1 MTEEKLWSQ
10 NALAHEF
17 DMDRRT
23 VKTRLKGARPAG
35 MQRGFPVYRMRD
47 VAPLLRAGTVR
58 QAPCNS
64 DLRAELV
71 QMFGE
76 AGADLIKAT
85 GNPLSVGIF
94 IAARRLMSEAPGV
107 VVGLA
112 MDYGLSMEQL
122 YGVFM
127 SATAGMFSL
136 SLDLLKE
143 SPDIPRDMLEDE
155 NLALWPWPQEPV
167 WERIAELLGTTFDR
181 EACQAYH
188 SKVAAAAE
196 ANLDAS
202 GC

>member
-1 MTEEKLWSQ
+1 MSDENLWSQ

-23 VKTRLKGARPAG
+23 VKVRLKGIRPAG
-35 MQRGFPVYRMRD
+35 YRHGYPVYRMRD
-47 VAPLLRAGTVR
+47 VAHLLKAGATR
-58 QAPCNS
+58 PPSNS
-64 DLRAELV
+64 ERREELV

-76 AGADLIKAT
+76 AGADLIEAT
-85 GNPLSVGIF
+85 RDPISVGVF
-94 IAARRLMSEAPGV
+94 IAARRLMSETPSV

-136 SLDLLKE
+136 SLDMLKE
-143 SPDIPRDMLEDE
+143 TDIPRDILEDQS
-155 NLALWPWPQEPV
+155 LALWPWPQEPV

-181 EACQAYH
+181 DACQIYH
-188 SKVAAAAE
+188 LNAVAAAQAE
-196 ANLDAS
+196 ANP
-202 GC
+202 

>member
-1 MTEEKLWSQ
+1 
-10 NALAHEF
+10 
-17 DMDRRT
+17 MDRRT
-23 VKTRLKGARPAG
+23 VKVRLKGVRPVG
-35 MQRGFPVYRMRD
+35 HRQGYPVYRMRD
-47 VAPLLRAGTVR
+47 VAHLLKAGATR
-58 QAPCNS
+58 PPSNS
-64 DLRAELV
+64 DIRDDLV
-71 QMFGE
+71 KMYGE
-76 AGADLIKAT
+76 AGADLIDAT
-85 GNPLSVGIF
+85 RDPISVGVF
-94 IAARRLMSEAPGV
+94 IAARRLMSETPDV

-143 SPDIPRDMLEDE
+143 TDIPRDMLEDQ

-188 SKVAAAAE
+188 SKVAIV
-196 ANLDAS
+196 S
-202 GC
+202 HRVV